1 MWRHEAVRGGE
12 PGDDGDAEVEKW
24 QLGLAREGEDDGDE
38 QHHADAEKDRQADD
52 EGHEHERPVEA
63 LFPEGGDERLRDDL
77 RAAGLGEELAQ
88 HGAKAN
94 DDGDET
100 ERAADALL
108 KGLRDVEQPHAGAQ
122 ADAERGEHEA
132 DEGVHLPAGDEE
144 DEQRHRR
151 RCVKEQRGLRAEA
164 GQSIHGRGWDCGTRR
179 VERGGG
185 VEANEVSR
193 KDGTVPSGPAPVR
206 TRAP

>member
-1 MWRHEAVRGGE
+1 MPREVGA
-12 PGDDGDAEVEKW
+12 DDRRPVGALVER
-24 QLGLAREGEDDGDE
+24 QQVAREAHHHRQDE

-77 RAAGLGEELAQ
+77 RAAGFGEEFAQ
-88 HGAKAN
+88 HGAEAD

-122 ADAERGEHEA
+122 ADAERGEHEG

-151 RCVKEQRGLRAEA
+151 RCVEE
-164 GQSIHGRGWDCGTRR
+164 
-179 VERGGG
+179 E
-185 VEANEVSR
+185 
-193 KDGTVPSGPAPVR
+193 
-206 TRAP
+206 